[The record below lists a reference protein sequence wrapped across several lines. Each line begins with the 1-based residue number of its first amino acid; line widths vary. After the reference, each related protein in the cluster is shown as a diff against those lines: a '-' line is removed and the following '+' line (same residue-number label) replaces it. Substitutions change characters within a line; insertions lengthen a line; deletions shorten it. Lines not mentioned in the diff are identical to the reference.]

1 MIDLRTEYAAK
12 IALCDKVLEHLN
24 SKAYEYRNIDFKK
37 DIYKDVR
44 VIEEVRRQSDMY
56 KERIAIEEV
65 RKLCFIGI
73 LEDLNRLETDRALK
87 QLPK

>member
-24 SKAYEYRNIDFKK
+24 SKAYENRHIPFKK
-37 DIYKDVR
+37 DV
-44 VIEEVRRQSDMY
+44 Y

-73 LEDLNRLETDRALK
+73 LEDLNRLGD
-87 QLPK
+87 